1 MKTEWVHKKL
11 GDDDVAKIIMGQ
23 SPSSAS
29 YNDENIGLP
38 FLQGCADFGEVFP
51 KTSVY
56 CNEPLKVAP
65 QNSIFPLELLIKQIK
80 NTLSGEACALLF
92 L

>member
-38 FLQGCADFGEVFP
+38 FLQGCADFGEVFQRHP
-51 KTSVY
+51 STVM
-56 CNEPLKVAP
+56 NH
-65 QNSIFPLELLIKQIK
+65 
-80 NTLSGEACALLF
+80 
-92 L
+92 